1 MKLTSLALAA
11 AALMLAGNVQAVTFT
26 TTGATTLTDPTYN
39 RPFTLTSL
47 SGVGT
52 AVHYNALSFAV
63 TASGSYD
70 FLSLATA
77 GWDNFVALYR
87 PSFSPAAGLGNLV
100 ALNDDFP
107 GAGIGTAGF
116 SFALTSGTNYVLVTT
131 GYGNSD
137 VGAFTNTI
145 TGPGSV
151 IPSAVP
157 EPSSY
162 ALMALGMAAMGFVSL
177 KRKQS

>member
-1 MKLTSLALAA
+1 MKLTPLAFAA
-11 AALMLAGNVQAVTFT
+11 AALVLASSAQAVTYT
-26 TTGATTLTDPTYN
+26 TTGATSLAGPTYN

-47 SGVGT
+47 SAVGT
-52 AVHYNALSFAV
+52 AVHYNTLSFSV
-63 TASGSYD
+63 SVSGSYD

-77 GWDNFVALYR
+77 GWDNFLALHT
-87 PSFSPAAGLGNLV
+87 PSFNPASGLSNLV

-116 SFALTSGTNYVLVTT
+116 TFALTTGNNYVLVTT

-151 IPSAVP
+151 ITGVVP
-157 EPSSY
+157 EPGSY
-162 ALMALGMAAMGFVSL
+162 ALMALGMAAIGLASL
-177 KRKQS
+177 KRKAA

>member
-1 MKLTSLALAA
+1 V
-11 AALMLAGNVQAVTFT
+11 LAGNVHAVTFT
-26 TTGATTLTDPTYN
+26 TTGATTLTGPTYN
-39 RPFTLTSL
+39 RPVTLTLL

-63 TASGSYD
+63 STSGSYD
-70 FLSLATA
+70 FLSLAAA
-77 GWDNFVALYR
+77 GWDNFLALYT

-116 SFALTSGTNYVLVTT
+116 TFALTSGTNYVLVTT
-131 GYGNSD
+131 GFGNND

-151 IPSAVP
+151 IPSAIP
-157 EPSSY
+157 EPGSY
-162 ALMALGMAAMGFVSL
+162 ALMALGMLAIGFASL
-177 KRKQS
+177 KRKKG